1 VRLPVNSS
9 HSEILRASVS
19 AEGLLL
25 SADEPVLALQ
35 IEAGG
40 VLGGPLLIPQLAGLA
55 RLAHRL
61 KVVLSRPV
69 VAAGY
74 DVDVDLWVRAQPEG
88 DGVQLAI
95 MDWQERSARG
105 RAIDAPGHQAA
116 LAGLEGGWLWQ
127 IDTQM
132 RFVTATAGN
141 GHGGPRDLP
150 TPGMPLTAH
159 FTLLPGPDGAMP
171 ILQAIAE
178 RLAFHGQRVVPVSR
192 PGEEML
198 LAGHPV
204 FDVIGRLTGFRG
216 TAMAREAVE
225 MPDDGARAV
234 AGVAE
239 PLPSYSAL
247 FGKRLDRALRQPLG
261 RIIAN
266 ADTISG
272 QLEGPLRED
281 YAAYA
286 ADIGIAGRHL
296 MELVDDLADLQAI
309 DRADF
314 TVAREEVDLAD
325 IARRTAGLLAVKAA
339 DRHIRI
345 DAPQTDEILPC
356 IGEFRRALQIMV
368 NLVGNALRYSP
379 EGSMIWIRLERDG
392 DMATVTIADQGRGI
406 ATEDQERIFDKF
418 ERLGREE
425 AGGSGLGLYISR
437 RLARAMG
444 GDIKVE
450 SAPGQGARFLFT
462 LPAAQRSQ
470 A

>member
-1 VRLPVNSS
+1 MRSL
-9 HSEILRASVS
+9 HSETLHAAVS
-19 AEGLLL
+19 ADGILV

-40 VLGGPLLIPQLAGLA
+40 TLGGALLIPQLAALA

-61 KVVLSRPV
+61 KVGLSRPV

-74 DVDVDLWVRAQPEG
+74 DMDVDLWVRAQPE
-88 DGVQLAI
+88 DGLVRLSI
-95 MDWQERSARG
+95 VDWQERSARG
-105 RAIDAPGHQAA
+105 RAADAPGHRADLAA
-116 LAGLEGGWLWQ
+116 GPDGGWSWQ
-127 IDTQM
+127 VDTQM
-132 RFVTATAGN
+132 RFVTVASDDAGQQRLPTAGA
-141 GHGGPRDLP
+141 
-150 TPGMPLTAH
+150 PLTAY
-159 FTLLPGPDGAMP
+159 FTLLPGADGIMP
-171 ILQAIAE
+171 ILQAITE
-178 RLAFHGQRVVPVSR
+178 RLAFHGQRAAPAER

-198 LAGHPV
+198 LSGMPV
-204 FDVIGRLTGFRG
+204 FDVMGRLIGYRG
-216 TAMAREAVE
+216 TAVPRDALE
-225 MPDDGARAV
+225 PFDGTAPV
-234 AGVAE
+234 AAGIAE

-286 ADIGIAGRHL
+286 ADIGVAGRHL

-309 DRADF
+309 DRPDF
-314 TVAREEVDLAD
+314 TVAQEEVDLAD

-339 DRHIRI
+339 GRHIRI
-345 DAPQTDEILPC
+345 DAPRTDEALPV

-379 EGSMIWIRLERDG
+379 EGSMIWIRLEQEG
-392 DMATVTIADQGRGI
+392 ETASVTVADQGRGI
-406 ATEDQERIFDKF
+406 AGDDHERIFDKF

-444 GDIKVE
+444 GDIRVE

-462 LPAAQRSQ
+462 LPAAP
-470 A
+470 